1 MARLKAVDGVVVELT
16 PEEEAMRDA
25 EEAQAM
31 VEIANRQAAESAK
44 QVRLA
49 SVKEKLESLG
59 LTTEE
64 VKDAFGL

>member
-64 VKDAFGL
+64 VNDAFGL